1 MDSFPRSFDYISTAN
16 FILNKNDRFA
26 HVHDL
31 WKHDHRG
38 ARHHPNRR
46 VHPLR
51 AACGKISL
59 GAMAVRRR
67 RAPEPIAS
75 TLGSIIDRLDS
86 EGHFAIVRLVQAWPE
101 IVGETISRRT
111 EVVELKFHTAVVRVS
126 GAMWIQELNLLK
138 PEILARLAARVGDD
152 AVRDLRFVQGRLS
165 RRPARPR
172 LRTVARAPRRA
183 IELPELKDPELRRA
197 FESLIEAWGRAPR

>member
-1 MDSFPRSFDYISTAN
+1 
-16 FILNKNDRFA
+16 
-26 HVHDL
+26 
-31 WKHDHRG
+31 
-38 ARHHPNRR
+38 
-46 VHPLR
+46 
-51 AACGKISL
+51 
-59 GAMAVRRR
+59 MAVRRR

-101 IVGETISRRT
+101 IVGEAIARRT
-111 EVVELKFHTAVVRVS
+111 EVLELKFHTAVVRVS

-165 RRPARPR
+165 RRASRPR
-172 LRTVARAPRRA
+172 LRTVARAPRRS